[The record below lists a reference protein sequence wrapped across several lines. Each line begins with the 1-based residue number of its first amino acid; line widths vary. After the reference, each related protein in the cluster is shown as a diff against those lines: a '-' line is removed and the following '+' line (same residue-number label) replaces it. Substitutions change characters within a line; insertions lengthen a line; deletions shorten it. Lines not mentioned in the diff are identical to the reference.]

1 MANSDSKSI
10 ASALVASTATQ
21 NHPPNRQLPQV
32 IFTQPNMNHNL
43 NIKLSKRNFL
53 TWRTQI
59 LAYIKG
65 QDSYGLLDGSSLPP
79 TQTILNPA
87 TDVGAPA
94 TIVNPEFLTWSQRD
108 QMILNVLISTLTE
121 PYVVHTIGCAT
132 SSALWTTLITMS
144 ASQACAR
151 VMQIHFQLAT
161 VKKGNNSI
169 TEYFSKQ
176 SRILVTHLQPLV
188 NLSMTL
194 RVSRFFSRALDP
206 NMII

>member
-65 QDSYGLLDGSSLPP
+65 QDSYGLLDGSSQPP

-87 TDVGAPA
+87 TDVGAPT
-94 TIVNPEFLTWSQRD
+94 TIVNPKFLTWSQRD